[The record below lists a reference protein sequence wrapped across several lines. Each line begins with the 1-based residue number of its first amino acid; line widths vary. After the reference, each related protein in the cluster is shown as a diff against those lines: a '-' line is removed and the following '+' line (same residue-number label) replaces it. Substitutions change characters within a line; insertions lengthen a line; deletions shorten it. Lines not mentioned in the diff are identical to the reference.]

1 MQRMLVL
8 QRVRRKTCGGSS
20 RNEIGPSIQVAYLDD
35 RDLRVYPWS
44 MRRMSFDQLNCS
56 VAQTLEVVGDWW
68 TLLIVREAFFGVTRF
83 DDMQQRLGIARNT
96 LADRLEWLCG
106 HTVLARLP
114 YGESGNRH
122 EYRLTD
128 KGRDLQPILI
138 AMLDWGDKWG
148 ATAKNPP
155 IQLHDP
161 SGDRIELRLVNARTG
176 RRVRPGK
183 IRAVPTTGATDPNM
197 VPPHANRS

>member
-1 MQRMLVL
+1 
-8 QRVRRKTCGGSS
+8 
-20 RNEIGPSIQVAYLDD
+20 
-35 RDLRVYPWS
+35 

-83 DDMQQRLGIARNT
+83 DDMQRRLGIARNT

-114 YGESGNRH
+114 YGDSGNRH

-155 IQLHDP
+155 IQLRDP

-183 IRAVPTTGATDPNM
+183 IRAVLTTGATDPNM
-197 VPPHANRS
+197 VPPRASRS